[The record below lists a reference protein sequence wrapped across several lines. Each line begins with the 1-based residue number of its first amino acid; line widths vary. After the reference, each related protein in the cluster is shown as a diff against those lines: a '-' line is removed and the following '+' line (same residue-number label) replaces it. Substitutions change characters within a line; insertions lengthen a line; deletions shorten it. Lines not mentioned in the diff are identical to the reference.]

1 MNNKYI
7 EELHKIREENY
18 ENTKNIPFEKKQEQI
33 HKGAM
38 CFLKIVETAR
48 QERISV

>member
-38 CFLKIVETAR
+38 EFLKIVENAKK
-48 QERISV
+48 ELVGV